1 MKSTFFASPEGFR
14 NWLTLN
20 HNRPTKILLRVY
32 KRGSGKASLTIEEAQ
47 IQALCFGWIDGKLNK
62 TGVDSFVIR
71 FTPRRRGSLWSEV
84 NIKRVKELIKQGLMQ
99 PAGRKAFEERDVEK
113 TGFYSYEQRSKGLS
127 EEFET
132 QFQRNKK
139 AWKFFTAQPPGYKRT
154 ITFWV
159 MSAKREDT
167 KQKRLVRLIDES
179 AKEKSI
185 YFFGPF
191 GKKRKSPH

>member
-20 HNRPTKILLRVY
+20 HDRADKILLKFY
-32 KRGSGKASLTIEEAQ
+32 KKGSGKASLTIEEAQ

-99 PAGRKAFEERDVEK
+99 SAGLKAFEERDVEK

-179 AKEKSI
+179 AKEQRI
-185 YFFGPF
+185 DFLAPF
-191 GKKRKSPH
+191 GKK